1 MGKRLISQPFQI
13 CLTIDF
19 SLRELL
25 NTFFVIQKNVDNLIY
40 NIMEFTATTIAGFL
54 KGEIEGNPDIKVNT
68 IAKIEE
74 GIEGAL
80 SFLAN
85 PKYEHYIYETKSSV
99 VLVNKS
105 FVPSGTIGA
114 TLIRV
119 ENSYEAFASLLRL
132 VDQARPRKKGIHP
145 TAIIETSAK
154 VGSDVFIGPYTY
166 IGENCIIGDGCSI
179 YPHVY
184 IGDNTRLGNYC
195 TLNPGVKIYHDCLLG
210 EGCIIH
216 AGSVIGSD
224 GFGFAPQSD
233 NEFMKIPQ
241 LGNVVLEDHVE
252 IGANVTIDR
261 ATMGSTIIRKG
272 VKLDN
277 LIQIGHNVEVGENS
291 VMAAQTGISGSTKVG
306 KNCMFGG
313 QVGLAGHIK
322 IADGTKIG
330 AQGGILGDVKEEN
343 TVILGSPAIELKQ
356 YLRSSVV
363 FKKLPEMKVKIDS
376 LEKEIESLKKK

>member
-1 MGKRLISQPFQI
+1 
-13 CLTIDF
+13 
-19 SLRELL
+19 
-25 NTFFVIQKNVDNLIY
+25 
-40 NIMEFTATTIAGFL
+40 MEFTAATIAGFL

-99 VLVNKS
+99 VLVNRS
-105 FVPSGTIGA
+105 FVPSASIGA

-145 TAIIETSAK
+145 AAIIETSAK
-154 VGSDVFIGPYTY
+154 VGSDVFIGPYAY
-166 IGENCIIGDGCSI
+166 IGENCVIGDGCSI

-184 IGDNTRLGNYC
+184 IGDNTRLGNSC

-277 LIQIGHNVEVGENS
+277 LIQIGHNVEVGENT
-291 VMAAQTGISGSTKVG
+291 VMAAQTGISGSTKIG

-313 QVGLAGHIK
+313 QVGLAGHLK

-356 YLRSSVV
+356 YLRSTVV
-363 FKKLPEMKVKIDS
+363 FKKLPEMKVKIES

>member
-1 MGKRLISQPFQI
+1 
-13 CLTIDF
+13 
-19 SLRELL
+19 
-25 NTFFVIQKNVDNLIY
+25 
-40 NIMEFTATTIAGFL
+40 MEFTAATIAGFL
-54 KGEIEGNPDIKVNT
+54 NGEIDGNPEIKVNT

-74 GIEGAL
+74 GHSGAL

-99 VLVNKS
+99 ILVNKS
-105 FVPSGTIGA
+105 FVPSSQITA

-119 ENSYEAFASLLRL
+119 DNAYEAFASLLRL
-132 VDQARPRKKGIHP
+132 VDQSRPRKKGIHP
-145 TAIIETSAK
+145 SAVIEKTAKI
-154 VGSDVFIGPYTY
+154 GSEVFIGPYAY
-166 IGENCIIGDGCSI
+166 VGENGKIGDGCSI
-179 YPHVY
+179 YPNVY
-184 IGDNTRLGNYC
+184 VGDNTVIGNNC
-195 TLNPGVKIYHDCLLG
+195 ILNPGVTIYHDCVLG

-224 GFGFAPQSD
+224 GFGFAPQSES
-233 NEFMKIPQ
+233 EFMKIPQ
-241 LGNVVLEDHVE
+241 LGNVILEDHVE

-322 IADGTKIG
+322 IANGTKIG
-330 AQGGILGDVKEEN
+330 AQGGVLGDVKEEN
-343 TVILGSPAIELKQ
+343 TAIIGSPAIEVRQFMK
-356 YLRSSVV
+356 SSVI
-363 FKKLPEMKVKIDS
+363 FKRLPEMKMKIDS

>member
-1 MGKRLISQPFQI
+1 
-13 CLTIDF
+13 
-19 SLRELL
+19 
-25 NTFFVIQKNVDNLIY
+25 
-40 NIMEFTATTIAGFL
+40 MEFTAITIAGFL

-105 FVPSGTIGA
+105 FVPSGSIGA

-166 IGENCIIGDGCSI
+166 VGENCIIGDGCSI

-184 IGDNTRLGNYC
+184 IGDNTRLGNNC

-216 AGSVIGSD
+216 AGSVIGGD

-277 LIQIGHNVEVGENS
+277 LIQIGHNVEVGENT

>member
-1 MGKRLISQPFQI
+1 
-13 CLTIDF
+13 
-19 SLRELL
+19 
-25 NTFFVIQKNVDNLIY
+25 
-40 NIMEFTATTIAGFL
+40 MEFTASTIAGFL
-54 KGEIEGNPDIKVNT
+54 KGEISGNADIKVNT

-74 GIEGAL
+74 GQPGAL

-85 PKYEHYIYETKSSV
+85 PKYEHYLYETKSSV

-105 FVPSGTIGA
+105 FVPSSKVEA

-119 ENSYEAFASLLRL
+119 ENAYEAFASLLRL

-145 TAIIETSAK
+145 TAIIEDTAK
-154 VGSDVFIGPYTY
+154 IGTDVFIGPYAY
-166 IGENCIIGDGCSI
+166 IGENCIIGDGCSV

-184 IGDNTRLGNYC
+184 IGDNTKLGNNC
-195 TLNPGVKIYHDCLLG
+195 TVNPGVKIYHDCVLG

-216 AGSVIGSD
+216 AGTVIGSD
-224 GFGFAPQSD
+224 GFGFAPQSE

-277 LIQIGHNVEVGENS
+277 LIQIAHNVEVGENT
-291 VMAAQTGISGSTKVG
+291 VMAAQTGISGSTKIG

-313 QVGLAGHIK
+313 QVGLAGHLK
-322 IADGTKIG
+322 IANGTKIG

-343 TVILGSPAIELKQ
+343 TAIIGSPAIEVKQ
-356 YLRSSVV
+356 FLRSSVI
-363 FKKLPEMKVKIDS
+363 FKKLPEMKIKIDS